1 MSEQIILNWFDEE
14 GDSKLRDFFDKDY
27 LSEDETN
34 LFKAAESTKVTL
46 ETDADFDNIFTKVA
60 ETYNPTSWGEFKTK
74 VNDLFHGKLDNQ
86 FERWETKM
94 ALDKTALASMFTQK
108 ATENK

>member
-1 MSEQIILNWFDEE
+1 MIQSHIFMLEPEWKFKSVDEE
-14 GDSKLRDFFDKDY
+14 S
-27 LSEDETN
+27 
-34 LFKAAESTKVTL
+34 V
-46 ETDADFDNIFTKVA
+46 TKVA
-60 ETYNPTSWGEFKTK
+60 ETYNPASWSELKTK